1 MNEQNNKGIYTKAV
15 KIVDASVQYPSTKEN
30 WLTRKDDIVL
40 TLTLDVGNDKF
51 QPELVLRG
59 YFNKKEDGSF
69 QNNGT
74 ATKIR
79 ILFDSVGINA
89 DDAIDKEKFE
99 ISDESLEQL
108 VDKEFCK
115 LSYVYGVKEDGK
127 TGWSDWSEVAKVGD
141 DQKLK
146 DKFID
151 AVRNK
156 WVRDYRPESN
166 SQDQSNVEEKVDTN
180 FQL

>member
-30 WLTRKDDIVL
+30 WQKRKDDIVL

-89 DDAIDKEKFE
+89 DDAIDKEKF
-99 ISDESLEQL
+99 
-108 VDKEFCK
+108 
-115 LSYVYGVKEDGK
+115 
-127 TGWSDWSEVAKVGD
+127 
-141 DQKLK
+141 
-146 DKFID
+146 ID